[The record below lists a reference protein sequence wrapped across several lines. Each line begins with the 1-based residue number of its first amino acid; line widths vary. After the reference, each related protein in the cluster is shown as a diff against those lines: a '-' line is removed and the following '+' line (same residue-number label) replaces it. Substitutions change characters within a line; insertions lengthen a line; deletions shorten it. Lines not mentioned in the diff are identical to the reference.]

1 MASGAEQRPDTRLRK
16 LEVLIKDPRSTL
28 NLESLLDSVSAL
40 ASDLNH
46 PVLRKSKNIDAFLNR
61 YEKSIGK
68 LRELQVKLED
78 FERLK
83 LIGRGA
89 YGQVQLVRHR
99 ESKKVYAMKKLSK
112 FEMVKRSDSAFFWEE
127 RNIMAFC
134 NSPWV
139 VQLCCAFQ
147 DERHLYMVM
156 QFMQGGDL
164 VSLMGE
170 YDMPEQ
176 WVRFYMAEL
185 VLALDAIHGM
195 GYIHRDVKPDNILLD
210 DTGHLKLA
218 DFGTCMRMDSG
229 MARCDTAAG
238 TPDYISPEV
247 LMSQGRTGYYGREC
261 DWWSAGIVMYEL
273 IVGDTPFYAESL
285 VGTYGKIMDHKN
297 NLSFPE
303 DMEMSNHAKDLI
315 CAFLTDREVRL
326 GRAGVD
332 EIKRHPFF
340 TNDQWTFDTIRD
352 TVPPVVPE
360 LNSDVDTSHFDD
372 IEEERGNV
380 ETFPTPRAFA
390 GNQLPFIGFTYFK
403 EDQNVNGR
411 LEKLAKELDEELNVR
426 KQVESSLRQLERE
439 KAMLQH
445 QRTESSR
452 KIEHQAD
459 KKRLLENEVL
469 SLKEQLEELKKKNQN
484 SLMSNEENIHLQKQL
499 DEVSGKLLEEAEET
513 GRLRRAQAEAARQA
527 QQLEASLAELQKK
540 FSLLEQSH
548 VGLEQQKVSLQNTL
562 DSERRDAS
570 LAAETLSDLQG
581 RESGLE
587 NELKQMRMSL
597 SDAEREKKQL
607 QEKLAAMEKC
617 YSSQEI
623 EMSYKLKALQQSLEQ
638 EQQELRETKERLA
651 EKHTLNRSIEEA
663 TAESLKG
670 ERARKLQEEHGSK
683 LQLESRLLEAQ
694 KQNSILESEFR
705 QAQSKLEEMRSEKD
719 KLVQEVAS
727 LCLRV
732 EQETQKRSL
741 SQQDAKEQK
750 QAVLTLRLSEKQLKQ
765 ETNALLEL
773 RQTLEKHNQ
782 QLRSEREVADG
793 QMKELR
799 EQLETEQN
807 FTKLYKTQIQELK
820 DEGVEKHKLYKELL
834 HRVEELHEERD
845 SLAAQLE
852 ASLTKA
858 DSEQLAR
865 SIAEEQYSDLE
876 KEKVMKELEIK
887 DMMARHKEE
896 LSEKDG
902 TISSLEESNRTL
914 TADVAN
920 LADEKEELNNQLK
933 EAGEDLNQL
942 GVLKLSFEKQIQSE
956 RTLKIQAVN
965 KLAEIAY
972 RRDTLRGG
980 HREPDTDLRKI
991 EKENR
996 KLQLH
1001 LRSEKDR
1008 LNATVIK
1015 YQKELN
1021 ELQALLGEES
1031 SVRMELQMSL
1041 DSKDSDIESLRSQLM
1056 SLSVHSL
1063 DTTSISSQGNEADVD
1078 DSYPDARLEGWLSL
1092 PSKNSKRFGW
1102 EKKYVVVSSKKIL
1115 FYDSDLDKEQ
1125 SNPFMVLDIDK
1136 LFHVRPVTQTDV
1148 YRADVREI
1156 PRIFQIL
1163 YDNEGVSKKNLE
1175 TITDPPGVTERSAC
1189 VTHKGHEFVPTLYH
1203 LPSNCDACARPLWNM
1218 FKPPPA
1224 LECRRCRLKCHKDH
1238 LDLKDEVIGLCKV
1251 NYDMSAAKE
1260 LLLLSSSQTE
1270 QQRWVRHILAR
1281 IPRKPLPTPLPAPGT
1296 ESRGPSSP
1304 ISPLQLPTFQY
1315 YIYFLCVNFSI
1326 PAPGHFHFYSL
1337 NH

>member
-89 YGQVQLVRHR
+89 YGQVQLVRHTR
-99 ESKKVYAMKKLSK
+99 KVYAMKKLSK

-218 DFGTCMRMDSG
+218 DFGTCMRMDSKG

-390 GNQLPFIGFTYFK
+390 GNQLPFIVLLTFLQNQPKDFICPCR
-403 EDQNVNGR
+403 NVNGR

-459 KKRLLENEVL
+459 KKRLLENEGAPTL
-469 SLKEQLEELKKKNQN
+469 L
-484 SLMSNEENIHLQKQL
+484 
-499 DEVSGKLLEEAEET
+499 GKLLEEAEET

-581 RESGLE
+581 ERNCGQ

-670 ERARKLQEEHGSK
+670 ERAAA
-683 LQLESRLLEAQ
+683 LESRLLEAQ

-782 QLRSEREVADG
+782 QLRRCVGVDG

-933 EAGEDLNQL
+933 ELQQREAGEDLNQL

-1078 DSYPDARLEGWLSL
+1078 DNARLEGWLSL

-1281 IPRKPLPTPLPAPGT
+1281 IPRKPLPTPLPAPAQRT
-1296 ESRGPSSP
+1296 VTQQNVSSA
-1304 ISPLQLPTFQY
+1304 F
-1315 YIYFLCVNFSI
+1315 
-1326 PAPGHFHFYSL
+1326 
-1337 NH
+1337 NHRPW